1 MHTSYDP
8 SLSSQVA
15 DLIKWRFHVKHLK
28 LGHHQNI
35 IAINGGQHAT
45 PRKGRGME
53 FNEVRPYQIGDDLR
67 HIDWKISARTQ
78 KTHTKLY
85 SEEHERPII
94 FLVEQSPCLLFA
106 SKGQFKTVLAMNAC
120 AQLGWAALN
129 QGDRVGGCII
139 GGDRQHWFQPKRQT
153 KSFNGLL
160 NEGTVQQSNITR
172 PGQANVQAWSIAL
185 EKVSN
190 LAHPASRIILIGDLF
205 NLDQYAWHKL
215 TELSRHC
222 SIDALHLVDPLEQTL
237 PAAGLLK
244 LFDGASELNLDARTP
259 QSRRAYQQHYQQ
271 AWLKLKQ
278 KFRVINSGLSE
289 LSTAQP
295 SLNQLLKM
303 GWLRK

>member
-1 MHTSYDP
+1 MRTSYDP
-8 SLSSQVA
+8 SLSSEVA

-35 IAINGGQHAT
+35 MAINGGQHAT

-129 QGDRVGGCII
+129 QGDRVGGSII
-139 GGDRQHWFQPKRQT
+139 GGNRQRWFQPKRQT
-153 KSFNGLL
+153 KTLNGLL
-160 NEGTVQQSNITR
+160 NEGVIQQSHITR

-185 EKVSN
+185 EKVNN

-205 NLDQYAWHKL
+205 NLDHSAWHKL
-215 TELSRHC
+215 SELSRHC
-222 SIDALHLVDPLEQTL
+222 SIDGLHLADPLEQTL

-244 LFDGASELNLDARTP
+244 LFDGSGEVTLDARTP
-259 QSRRAYQQHYQQ
+259 QSRQAYQKHYQQ
-271 AWLKLKQ
+271 AWLNLKQ

-289 LSTAQP
+289 LTTAQP